1 MTTQNYLAD
10 LEKNHKLRKY
20 TLIRLDREKEQ
31 SLMRETLKNPSAS
44 MTMSQS
50 MKYPWLP
57 LTRAQDR
64 SGTLSFAF
72 HPHQDAAEKLPASA
86 LPSSAGN
93 SHGSQCSTSS
103 GTLSKAS
110 QRRQANTGDSM
121 IMYST
126 TASQK
131 TRRPDGR
138 RGADQASSDSSL
150 ALQPRAQTAPHTNRC
165 QQRARSRLGSLVKSF
180 DSLELVGGEWRRK
193 RPTTKNAMY
202 KGGGEAWFTL
212 TL

>member
-110 QRRQANTGDSM
+110 
-121 IMYST
+121 
-126 TASQK
+126 
-131 TRRPDGR
+131 
-138 RGADQASSDSSL
+138 SDSSL